1 MGVLLK
7 GPDGDERVGLGV
19 LIPVSVFLI
28 ALWPHIGPMGKA
40 DDISFRSG
48 SVPVTALEF
57 SYIRASGPGG
67 QNVNKLATAAQL
79 RFDAAGC
86 PAIDPVMMTRLRIL
100 AGQRMTIAGV
110 IVITARRFRRQEINH
125 NDAIA
130 RLAELLREAAEPPK
144 YRRPTRPNRGAK
156 EKRLKQ
162 KKERAGIKQGRGRIG
177 GSDS

>member
-1 MGVLLK
+1 MGALLNGLDEDEGAESEGCLPVL
-7 GPDGDERVGLGV
+7 
-19 LIPVSVFLI
+19 VFLRS
-28 ALWPHIGPMGKA
+28 LWPHIGPMGKA
-40 DDISFRSG
+40 DDISFRGG
-48 SVPVTALEF
+48 SVPQAALEF

-79 RFDAAGC
+79 RFDATAC

-100 AGQRMTIAGV
+100 AGQRMTMAGV
-110 IVITARRFRRQEINH
+110 IIITARRFRRQELNH

-144 YRRPTRPNRGAK
+144 YRRPTRPNRGSK

-162 KKERAGIKQGRGRIG
+162 KKVRAGIKHGRGRVI
-177 GSDS
+177 DS